1 MLILYAL
8 LILLLFIPFPE
19 IKALGKSNVYHDD
32 YLLPNNTLPIKGFFV
47 VWVFFRHS
55 RDYIT
60 ISDTFF
66 NRIYMN
72 IDYYAG
78 QLIVVAFLFYSGYGI
93 YESIKTK
100 GTQYIKNFPKK
111 RLFRIWFRFAICL
124 SFFLVFNIITNR
136 TYPVKTILL
145 SYIGWESI
153 GNSNWYMFAIFS
165 LYIFIYI
172 SFRFFKKLESVIPLI
187 IFTLLASCFIDV
199 LYFFELGIWWYN
211 TILCFV
217 SGMWYSR
224 YKKEID
230 CVVQKNDIAYCRTLL
245 CSIFIF
251 AVLYYGHLKYSPQ
264 IMIFTAPIFA
274 LIIIFLSMKV
284 KFRSKLLSFLG
295 DHVFSIYI
303 LQRLAFLILKDKT
316 TNQYLYFL
324 SSLLLTIIISLLF
337 DKVFNTIERSLRKRN
352 IYRE

>member
-1 MLILYAL
+1 MTFDSLKVSYKTFTRLLYVSNDSECIKNIKGLYVFTYAL
-8 LILLLFIPFPE
+8 T
-19 IKALGKSNVYHDD
+19 D
-32 YLLPNNTLPIKGFFV
+32 YLLNQG
-47 VWVFFRHS
+47 
-55 RDYIT
+55 
-60 ISDTFF
+60 DT
-66 NRIYMN
+66 
-72 IDYYAG
+72 
-78 QLIVVAFLFYSGYGI
+78 
-93 YESIKTK
+93 SILKSHDI
-100 GTQYIKNFPKK
+100 IKNYE
-111 RLFRIWFRFAICL
+111 RIDVEDLANNADRRNAIISICL
-124 SFFLVFNIITNR
+124 NFPCVLDSIRGIETLFNKLSELVLLIFNIITNR

-172 SFRFFKKLESVIPLI
+172 SFRFFKKMESVIPLI

-199 LYFFELGIWWYN
+199 LYFFELDIWWYN